1 MLKDALF
8 EKRCLM
14 VCGGGGVGKTTVSAS
29 LAVAA
34 ARVRKRVLVVTIDPA
49 KRLLQAFGF
58 DDALLQEGG
67 APLALS
73 GEVLGRLGLPAD
85 AGLSVAILNPKWVLD
100 RIVTQSLNPGQGSK
114 LKDTVIYREMGQ
126 MIHGLQEYTAYEWVT
141 RMLTDDEYDLIVL
154 DTPPAFHAKE
164 FFNAPQKIRNL
175 MESRVFQIFIPSG
188 SSWIPSL
195 LTFGWVEKLL
205 GEKVFRE
212 SRMFFETFT
221 GLRDRI
227 IARCG
232 KLAEFFSQRDVS
244 VVVVGTP
251 ESTPILELEGLI
263 GFLVE
268 KRIPIEAV
276 VMNQVEKSST
286 FDRTSWEATVSP
298 ELLGKLDELKL
309 HQDAKAD
316 RAFECIE
323 RVKARHPGREW
334 VEFPMVY
341 SLDGFEILRQNAEK
355 MRD

>member
-1 MLKDALF
+1 MLRDALY

-34 ARVRKRVLVVTIDPA
+34 AHVRKRVLVVTIDPA

-58 DDALLQEGG
+58 NDALLQEGG

-73 GEVLGRLGLPAD
+73 GDVLTRLGLPES

-100 RIVTQSLNPGQGSK
+100 RIVAQSLTPGQGSK

-126 MIHGLQEYTAYEWVT
+126 MVHGLQEYTAYEWVT

-164 FFNAPQKIRNL
+164 FFNAPAKIRNL

-188 SSWIPSL
+188 HSWIPSL

-205 GEKVFRE
+205 GERIYRE
-212 SRMFFETFT
+212 SKMFFETFT

-232 KLAEFFSQRDVS
+232 KLAEFFSQREVA

-251 ESTPILELEGLI
+251 ESTPVLELEGLM
-263 GFLVE
+263 GFLEE
-268 KRIPIEAV
+268 KRIPVEAV
-276 VMNQVEKSST
+276 VMNQVERASEFTPGILGSGI
-286 FDRTSWEATVSP
+286 SE
-298 ELLGKLDELKL
+298 ELLAKLSELKL
-309 HQDAKAD
+309 HQNAKAD
-316 RAFECIE
+316 RAFESIQ
-323 RVKARHPGREW
+323 RVKSRHPGREW

-341 SLDGFEILRQNAEK
+341 SLDGFEILRQNAAQ
-355 MRD
+355 MR